1 MKTIVERTVAPSF
14 AGAQKFHLD
23 CLPFIFSNEE
33 LEILE
38 KKGHVMKALSEGK
51 QHPDNSEERSFVK
64 VCKGQVNARTT
75 METAWI
81 KYLHR
86 HQIEASLFYNE
97 ELYQEY
103 LRVRR

>member
-1 MKTIVERTVAPSF
+1 MRADALKSVDSGNQE
-14 AGAQKFHLD
+14 FHLD

-33 LEILE
+33 LEVLE

-51 QHPDNSEERSFVK
+51 QHPATNEERSFVK
-64 VCKGQVNARTT
+64 VCKGQENANTT
-75 METAWI
+75 METAWV
-81 KYLHR
+81 KYLNRHR
-86 HQIEASLFYNE
+86 IEASLFYNE